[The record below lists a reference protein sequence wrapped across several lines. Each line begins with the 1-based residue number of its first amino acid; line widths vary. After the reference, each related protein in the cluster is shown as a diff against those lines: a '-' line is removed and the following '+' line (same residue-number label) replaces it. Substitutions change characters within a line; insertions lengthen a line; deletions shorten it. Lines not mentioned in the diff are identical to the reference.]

1 MIRQMIDEAL
11 QEKLQEDR
19 APEAGPRHGE
29 RWRRNAG
36 GGPHMGHG
44 MAGRSNWMGPRTMHG
59 ARMQILFAI
68 VDADGDGALSQSEVQ
83 DAVGRIFNAADE
95 DGDGSVDLG
104 EIQSFMHGSSG
115 GNMQ

>member
-1 MIRQMIDEAL
+1 
-11 QEKLQEDR
+11 
-19 APEAGPRHGE
+19 
-29 RWRRNAG
+29 
-36 GGPHMGHG
+36 MGHG